1 MRRRPGVAMLR
12 LCRLLKLVNFY
23 PALSVAVSS
32 LLKAS
37 SNVFYASIVLVLT
50 VYVYAVVGRAAQES
64 EIPNFKGSDL
74 GQFPLVLADFWTGD
88 HLSERPRRVDA
99 FPGTRARG
107 TLTLKRR

>member
-1 MRRRPGVAMLR
+1 MLR

-50 VYVYAVVGRAAQES
+50 VYVWTPAEAKTAQ
-64 EIPNFKGSDL
+64 
-74 GQFPLVLADFWTGD
+74 
-88 HLSERPRRVDA
+88 
-99 FPGTRARG
+99 
-107 TLTLKRR
+107 